1 MQLRI
6 KDNSALSLIDTSSAG
21 KSEQTAFLKSA
32 VTVLFR
38 RKWLVITIFIIT
50 AAGAT
55 AFALLTPNRY
65 KSSMKIL
72 LKNERVDA
80 AVSAEE
86 HTWTD
91 RKGVSEEAINS
102 EIELLKSKD
111 LVQQV
116 AEKLHLDKRNKEP
129 GLLSALKGRN
139 ANGDNRPM
147 GLDDAIQNLQSN
159 LEVSPVKKADIIEI
173 TYVDTSPEMSAAV
186 LKQLATDYLDK
197 HLKLHQ
203 IPGALQFFK
212 DQSSTSEQQLR
223 AVQGELTGFRKRN
236 EVTDLETQKKLA
248 LNYQSDLEK
257 VLMKTEADIQDAGKK
272 IEQMRQQINS
282 MPSRI
287 LTQSRE
293 IPNQFAVERFNSAL
307 LELRNKRTLLL
318 TKFREDDRLV
328 QEVDTQI
335 QDTKVALEKAEKFKG
350 VENQTD
356 QNPVRQGL
364 EPELHKTEAALA
376 GLRAQKETL
385 SRQLGEY
392 QGRLKRLEEATLK
405 NNELERNLKQTED
418 AYKLY
423 SKKEEEARIAEA
435 LDQQKIANVMIAESP
450 TVPLSPF
457 KPNRPLT
464 MALGL
469 LMGLFGSVSA
479 AFMLEYFNDSVRTS
493 EDLEALVGLPVLA
506 TIPAAR
512 EYKNIEL
519 KLVNPIGL
527 IAPVKIEQSTR

>member
-6 KDNSALSLIDTSSAG
+6 KDNAALSLIDASSAG
-21 KSEQTAFLKSA
+21 KSDQTAFLKSA

-38 RKWLVITIFIIT
+38 RKWLVLTIFIIT

-55 AFALLTPNRY
+55 AFAMLTPNRY

-72 LKNERVDA
+72 IKNERVDA

-129 GLLSALKGRN
+129 GLLSALRRRN
-139 ANGDNRPM
+139 DGRPM
-147 GLDDAIQNLQSN
+147 GLDDAIQNLQNN

-186 LKQLATDYLDK
+186 LKQLADDYLDK

-203 IPGALQFFK
+203 TPGAHQFFK
-212 DQSSTSEQQLR
+212 DQSSTYEQQLR
-223 AVQGELTGFRKRN
+223 SVQGELTGFRKRN

-257 VLMKTEADIQDAGKK
+257 VLMRTEADIQDAGKK

-282 MPSRI
+282 MPARI

-335 QDTKVALEKAEKFKG
+335 QDTKMALEKAEKFKG

-385 SRQLGEY
+385 NRQLGEY
-392 QGRLKRLEEATLK
+392 QGRLKQLEEATLK
-405 NNELERNLKQTED
+405 NNELERSLKQTEE

-423 SKKEEEARIAEA
+423 SKKEEEARISEA

-469 LMGLFGSVSA
+469 LLGLFGSISA

-493 EDLEALVGLPVLA
+493 DDLEALVGLPVLA

-527 IAPVKIEQSTR
+527 IAPIKVEQSTR